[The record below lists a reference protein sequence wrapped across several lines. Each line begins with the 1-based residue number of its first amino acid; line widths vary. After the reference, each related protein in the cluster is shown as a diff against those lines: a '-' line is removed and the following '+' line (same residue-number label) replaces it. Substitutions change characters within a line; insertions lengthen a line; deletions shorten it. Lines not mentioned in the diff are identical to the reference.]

1 MKEPDME
8 AINVDELMEK
18 IKAEVKRRKAQ
29 GGEAGNIP
37 RDPCHVGDFAPDTAR
52 ESAPMEYKEGGYLID
67 DFLKY
72 HDEAFV
78 TNAYQGILSRSPDPS
93 AFKHFLS
100 NLRSGKM
107 TKAEV
112 LGRLRYSPEGRI
124 RHVRIQGLFWNFL
137 IQSSFRMPVFGYFMH
152 LMTAILN
159 LPKIVRNIQAM
170 EGSAFTQLKNQRD
183 DLRGVS
189 DAFQSRMRAFQSEMG
204 GFQSGMDDVATRH
217 RDVETALGRKADMAE
232 VSGLLQQKADTHE
245 VIDRL
250 KHKADLWVVEAL
262 KERKA
267 DHDALEEVAAQKAD
281 REELAELNEK
291 KVGRE
296 ELVEVSEA
304 KADVKDLIAMGEK
317 KADREELMELN
328 EKKVGREELIG
339 LSETIEGQIRSI
351 LGQIKDHKLNIV
363 DQDRRLRL
371 LLEEARKRLPEALST
386 EQIEK
391 MVAEEDHILNA
402 VYVGFEDKF
411 RGTRE
416 DIKGRQKIYLPF
428 LRAARAGTR
437 RRPVLDVGCG
447 RGEWLELL
455 KENELVAMG
464 VDANQVMQRMCE
476 DLGLHVEMGDA
487 VEFLIDQK
495 PNTLGAVT
503 GFHIVEHLPTR
514 KMVALFDEA
523 LRVLKPGGIV
533 IFETPNPEN
542 ILVGSCTFYTDPTH
556 KRPIPPDTLLY
567 LIENRG
573 FVGPEIVRS
582 SPLNYA
588 PYSGEDALKHI
599 FHRFNMEQD
608 YALIA
613 RKPS

>member
-1 MKEPDME
+1 MKETDME
-8 AINVDELMEK
+8 AIDVDELMEK
-18 IKAEVKRRKAQ
+18 IKTEVKRRKMQ
-29 GGEAGNIP
+29 GGEAGDVSS
-37 RDPCHVGDFAPDTAR
+37 DPCHVGDFAPDTAR
-52 ESAPMEYKEGGYLID
+52 ESAPLEYKEDGYLID
-67 DFLKY
+67 DFMKY
-72 HDEAFV
+72 HDEDFM
-78 TNAYQGILSRSPDPS
+78 TKAYQGILMRSADPS
-93 AFKHFLS
+93 AFEYFLS

-112 LGRLRYSPEGRI
+112 LGRLRYTPEGRV
-124 RHVRIQGLFWNFL
+124 RHVRIQGLFWNFF
-137 IQSSFRMPVFGYFMH
+137 IQSSFRMPVFGYFMR

-159 LPKIVRNIQAM
+159 LPKIVRNLQTM

-183 DLRGVS
+183 GLCGVS
-189 DAFQSRMRAFQSEMG
+189 DTFQAKMGTFQSEMDD
-204 GFQSGMDDVATRH
+204 FQSRMDDVATRYG
-217 RDVETALGRKADMAE
+217 DVVTALGRKADMAE

-296 ELVEVSEA
+296 ELVAVSEA
-304 KADVKDLIAMGEK
+304 KADVKDLIAMGET
-317 KADREELMELN
+317 
-328 EKKVGREELIG
+328 IG
-339 LSETIEGQIRSI
+339 GQIQSI
-351 LGQIKDHKLNIV
+351 LGQIKDHKLNVV

-386 EQIEK
+386 EQIQK

-455 KENELVAMG
+455 KEHQLAAMG

-476 DLGLHVEMGDA
+476 DLGLQVEMGDA

-503 GFHIVEHLPTR
+503 GFHIVEHLPTG

-608 YALIA
+608 YAVIA